1 MKRKLLQ
8 DLLKNK
14 MVQDGILSIGAKC
27 IFYFVVNFVIYS
39 LMNKRMGAAAY
50 GEFVVLLGYVQVFAF
65 GCGEA
70 LNHIRVLHQENDKK
84 HAADYRLIAA
94 LECVVGFAVL
104 TTSHLSGKLGP
115 AERLLYAA
123 IGVVMMLRLYTESV
137 FRIQINYKK
146 ILLSSVICALG
157 YMAGFAFYM
166 LGASWCVIF
175 LCGEGA
181 AVVYAAAAGKAFCVE
196 SQSACLSDEFKL
208 MLKNVATLTFSYLIS
223 YLLIYSDRFILEAFI
238 DSELAGYYFNATY
251 YGKLVAVVIPPI
263 TSVLLSN
270 ISKGTIELNAR
281 MTTKITLF
289 SIGAA
294 VLFFVVGIPCARV
307 MMWILF
313 RESYEMVLPFID
325 IANLALIVYYSCS
338 IVNMLA
344 IRLCPY
350 SLQVCVEIIYSIGYI
365 VFGVLGTCLFGAAG
379 FAAGTLLVNV
389 LRFVMLWLPVTLTVK
404 RNSLKGENS

>member
-27 IFYFVVNFVIYS
+27 IFYFVVNFLIYS

-104 TTSHLSGKLGP
+104 TTSILSGKLGP

-294 VLFFVVGIPCARV
+294 VLFFVVGIPCARA

-313 RESYEMVLPFID
+313 RESYELVLPFID

>member
-1 MKRKLLQ
+1 MKRKMQ
-8 DLLKNK
+8 EILKNK

-94 LECVVGFAVL
+94 LECAAGFAVL
-104 TTSHLSGKLGP
+104 TTSLLSGKLGP
-115 AERLLYAA
+115 VERLLYAA

-157 YMAGFAFYM
+157 YLAGFGFYM

-196 SQSACLSDEFKL
+196 SQAACLSDEFKL

-281 MTTKITLF
+281 MTTRITLF

-313 RESYEMVLPFID
+313 RESYDMVLPFID
-325 IANLALIVYYSCS
+325 IANLSLIVYYSCS

-350 SLQVCVEIIYSIGYI
+350 SLQVRVEIIYSICYI

-404 RNSLKGENS
+404 RNSLKGDS

>member
-1 MKRKLLQ
+1 MIRKIQ
-8 DLLKNK
+8 ELLKNK

-84 HAADYRLIAA
+84 HAPDYRLIAA
-94 LECVVGFAVL
+94 LECIAGFAVL
-104 TTSHLSGKLGP
+104 ATSLLSGKLGS
-115 AERLLYAA
+115 AERILYAA

-137 FRIQINYKK
+137 FRIQINYKR

-157 YMAGFAFYM
+157 YMAGFGFYM

-196 SQSACLSDEFKL
+196 SRSACLSGEFKV

-281 MTTKITLF
+281 VTTRITLF

-313 RESYEMVLPFID
+313 RESYDMVLPFID
-325 IANLALIVYYSCS
+325 IANLSLIVYYSCS

-350 SLQVCVEIIYSIGYI
+350 RLQVRVEVIYSICYI
-365 VFGVLGTCLFGAAG
+365 VFGVLGTSLFGAAG

>member
-104 TTSHLSGKLGP
+104 TTSLLSGKLGP